1 MIWAIITLTTIY
13 VIGVYFKHRKNKKT
27 VLTKVEDEYIGMG
40 SCHDC
45 P

>member
-1 MIWAIITLTTIY
+1 MFWAIITLTAIY
-13 VIGVYFKHRKNKKT
+13 TVGVYFKYKKSKK
-27 VLTKVEDEYIGMG
+27 VILTKVDDEYIGMG